1 VKNLGWW
8 REFLPMENYG
18 IQLKIVNSCALAR
31 KIGHVA
37 SWLAVQIVL
46 GWRLFDDTHHVL
58 EEALLYMVVTFGIG
72 ELWIIHILIYSICIP
87 VWPHVCWILSLV
99 YPI

>member
-1 VKNLGWW
+1 
-8 REFLPMENYG
+8 MENYG

-37 SWLAVQIVL
+37 SRLAVQIVL

-58 EEALLYMVVTFGIG
+58 EEAFAVYGGDFWDRRIMDNPHPDLFHLYPSVAPCLLDFVACISN
-72 ELWIIHILIYSICIP
+72 IIYI
-87 VWPHVCWILSLV
+87 
-99 YPI
+99 